1 MLAALWLVVLGQPVF
16 LLPFPQAPDTPATL
30 AIAGSQVSLQRPCR
44 SLQCLQAGWQLRP
57 PPVMAR
63 RSPFAMPRALPA
75 RRYIGLRAPAS
86 RQDWIDAYGSNARL
100 GARYGFEPI
109 RDGGTQLRIEL
120 GSGYRLQPWADDG
133 IGQIGPVARGS
144 VQWLQQ
150 LGERT
155 RLSQQL
161 RVETG
166 RGDTFVRN
174 AMALDIALQPNWTL
188 RSSFELRH
196 DSAADDT
203 ATQGS
208 VQLRY
213 SF

>member
-1 MLAALWLVVLGQPVF
+1 MLAALWFAVLGQPVF
-16 LLPFPQAPDTPATL
+16 LLPFPQAADTPSVL

-44 SLQCLQAGWQLRP
+44 SLECLQAGWQLRP
-57 PPVMAR
+57 APVMAQ
-63 RSPFAMPRALPA
+63 RSPFALRRVLPG
-75 RRYIGLRAPAS
+75 RRYIGLSAPAS
-86 RQDWIDAYGSNARL
+86 RQDWIDAYGSNARF

-109 RDGGTQLRIEL
+109 READTRLRIEV

-133 IGQIGPVARGS
+133 IGHIGPVARGS
-144 VQWLQQ
+144 IQWLQQ
-150 LGERT
+150 LGDRT
-155 RLSQQL
+155 RLTQQL

-174 AMALDIALQPNWTL
+174 AMALDITLQPNWTL
-188 RSSFELRH
+188 RSSLELRH

>member
-1 MLAALWLVVLGQPVF
+1 MLAALWFAILGQPVF
-16 LLPFPQAPDTPATL
+16 LLPFPQAADTPAVL
-30 AIAGSQVSLQRPCR
+30 AIAAGRVSLERPCR
-44 SLQCLQAGWQLRP
+44 SLECLQAGWELQP
-57 PPVMAR
+57 PPVTAKA
-63 RSPFAMPRALPA
+63 SPFAIPRALPG
-75 RRYIGLRAPAS
+75 RRYIGLSAPAS
-86 RQDWIDAYGSNARL
+86 RQEWVSAYGSDARL

-109 RDGGTQLRIEL
+109 RDGGTRLRVEV

-133 IGQIGPVARGS
+133 IGRIGPVARGNI
-144 VQWLQQ
+144 QWMQQ
-150 LGERT
+150 LGEHA

-161 RVETG
+161 RVEAG

-174 AMALDIALQPNWTL
+174 AMALDISLMSNWTL
-188 RSSFELRH
+188 SSSFELRH

>member
-16 LLPFPQAPDTPATL
+16 LLSFPQAADTPAVL

-44 SLQCLQAGWQLRP
+44 SLECLQAGWQLRP
-57 PPVMAR
+57 APIMAR
-63 RSPFAMPRALPA
+63 RNPFAIPRALPG
-75 RRYIGLRAPAS
+75 RSYIGLRAPAS
-86 RQDWIDAYGSNARL
+86 RQDWVDAYGSNARF

-109 RDGGTQLRIEL
+109 READTQLRIEV

-133 IGQIGPVARGS
+133 IGHIGPVARGS
-144 VQWLQQ
+144 IQWLQQ
-150 LGERT
+150 LGDRA

-174 AMALDIALQPNWTL
+174 AMALDITLQPNWTL

>member
-1 MLAALWLVVLGQPVF
+1 MLAAFWFAVLGQPVF
-16 LLPFPQAPDTPATL
+16 LLPFPQAAEVPAVL
-30 AIAGSQVSLQRPCR
+30 AIAGGQVSLQRPCR
-44 SLQCLQAGWQLRP
+44 SLACLQAGWRVQP
-57 PPVMAR
+57 PPVPAR
-63 RSPFAMPRALPA
+63 RSPFAMPRPLPA

-86 RQDWIDAYGSNARL
+86 RQDWVDAYGSNSRF
-100 GARYGFEPI
+100 GARYGVAAI
-109 RDGGTQLRIEL
+109 REAGTELRVEV
-120 GSGYRLQPWADDG
+120 GSGYRLQPWTDDG
-133 IGQIGPVARGS
+133 IGHIGPVARGS
-144 VQWLQQ
+144 IQWLQQ
-150 LGERT
+150 LGDRA

-161 RVETG
+161 RVEAG

-174 AMALDIALQPNWTL
+174 AMALDIILQPNWTL